1 MFTCTV
7 KINGSAGFTQPHNG
21 TVVLVLVQSQMGN
34 HFVDWSVRLHSSR
47 WLPALFQL
55 LRPFSA
61 CSTISVSERERALG
75 LDSGLETTFTW
86 PRSHLGFQHSL
97 VFSFLSA
104 LDATVARAF
113 QKPCCIVNFDPIF
126 PSLRF
131 ISWVA
136 WLSYAPIHI
145 FFFFFVQ
152 FGQVVVNSDKQ
163 FLQSWSWVSL
173 VPNMVS
179 LDLGLALVLAVSRLS
194 QSWPHQY

>member
-7 KINGSAGFTQPHNG
+7 KLNGSAGFTQPYNG
-21 TVVLVLVQSQMGN
+21 TVVLVLAQSQMGN
-34 HFVDWSVRLHSSR
+34 HFVDWSVRPHSSR

-61 CSTISVSERERALG
+61 CSTITVSERERAPG

-104 LDATVARAF
+104 LDVTVARAF
-113 QKPCCIVNFDPIF
+113 QKPCCIVKFDPFFSIS
-126 PSLRF
+126 SLHQL
-131 ISWVA
+131 SG
-136 WLSYAPIHI
+136 LSYLPVH
-145 FFFFFVQ
+145 FFFFVQ
-152 FGQVVVNSDKQ
+152 FGKVVVNSDKH
-163 FLQSWSWVSL
+163 

-179 LDLGLALVLAVSRLS
+179 LDLGLAVVLAVSWLN